1 MSYDINVY
9 VLKQKKIVEVVN
21 ARNKKSLKYFMDK
34 ISLNLKEALLTFCKN
49 IQKAAL

>member
-1 MSYDINVY
+1 MILMYMYLN
-9 VLKQKKIVEVVN
+9 KKIVEVVN